1 VDPGSAAAKAGIQPG
16 DEIVAVEGHP
26 LTASTGEEAKER
38 IFGKV
43 GDQFHVTVRRG
54 ETDKTVELQLAAKA
68 QN

>member
-1 VDPGSAAAKAGIQPG
+1 
-16 DEIVAVEGHP
+16 